1 MSFTFEVVVF
11 DFQKCDFDITILR
24 SSSIIND
31 IISRDQ
37 MDAGMVLLVSSII
50 EYINVSSSLM
60 THCNHC
66 VCGFFNTKATFMT
79 RTVHELQTV
88 YYKL

>member
-1 MSFTFEVVVF
+1 MPFTFKVVIF
-11 DFQKCDFDITILR
+11 DFQKCAFDINILR
-24 SSSIIND
+24 LSSTIID

-37 MDAGMVLLVSSII
+37 MVLLISSII
-50 EYINVSSSLM
+50 EHTNISSRLM

-79 RTVHELQTV
+79 IIVHEL
-88 YYKL
+88 